1 MVRCNHE
8 AYAATHGYHYANPL
22 LNTSSWQASRFVL
35 NGIRYK
41 TFAILSHLDRYDVV
55 IWIDYD
61 ATFYNMV
68 MLVTHWTDNM
78 GAAEILMAAD
88 IPGYKFNTGL
98 QIIKSSEWTKN
109 FYSSAVDSLIDSDVN
124 ASYVDQPILYKLHD
138 SIEGGKEKVKIYKP
152 RGDFQA
158 FLKIKS
164 DLRPSS
170 WVVHAT
176 QCACDPSKFIN
187 SKCRRTSIGAV

>member
-1 MVRCNHE
+1 VKVEKLAKNRQMGQNSQ
-8 AYAATHGYHYANPL
+8 PL
-22 LNTSSWQASRFVL
+22 SPLAP
-35 NGIRYK
+35 
-41 TFAILSHLDRYDVV
+41 
-55 IWIDYD
+55 
-61 ATFYNMV
+61 
-68 MLVTHWTDNM
+68 VTHWTDNM
-78 GAAEILMAAD
+78 GAEEILMAAD

-98 QIIKSSEWTKN
+98 QIIKSSEWSKN

-124 ASYVDQPILYKLHD
+124 PSYVDLPILYKLHD
-138 SIEGGKEKVKIYKP
+138 SIEGAKEKVMMYKP

-176 QCACDPSKFIN
+176 QFACDPIKFIN
-187 SKCRRTSIGAV
+187 SKCRRISIGAV